1 MNIQDL
7 VDQEIEQR
15 DEVRKLIM
23 SHVQTLCEVGKGW
36 VKRGVLNQYVYQA
49 LGFHGRYGNHFGIY
63 MQKLMAQEGFRV
75 SYRTGQRV
83 FYGLHL
89 KEPICQNDHTP
100 KTSAST
106 IKPTDKNTSI
116 DIKPTTK

>member
-49 LGFHGRYGNHFGIY
+49 LGWSIVRSIRI
-63 MQKLMAQEGFRV
+63 L
-75 SYRTGQRV
+75 
-83 FYGLHL
+83 
-89 KEPICQNDHTP
+89 
-100 KTSAST
+100 
-106 IKPTDKNTSI
+106 PTAR
-116 DIKPTTK
+116 